1 MNKLKYFLI
10 FNLIFIQ
17 FSIAQNKDSIDI
29 KNLRH
34 EISRL
39 DNHIK
44 TVEKNQ
50 LNYKIEK
57 DLIKETYSSNYERLN
72 TVITII
78 LGIIG
83 VIGFIGIRDI
93 NSIKKEYITELEK
106 LKGLQVDFESKS
118 KEFNTEKDK
127 FDSEIRQILIENEE
141 QNRKIKFIELKE
153 KISGLLKENKIHDA
167 LEFVN
172 AALGLE
178 PEDRTVLR
186 QKARIYVRL
195 NLFPE
200 SLKVYEKLNIIFPDD
215 SSIAL
220 DNIECLYFANHLK
233 DAILLSEKHSD
244 NLKEKEGGKLIQF
257 LEAIELFHQKNAKGL
272 IKKIEEFIDF
282 ENLDKIEKHFKTWDL
297 KEAKYF
303 IAYQPDS
310 ELKKSLQ
317 FGIWYLNGEA
327 KGQDVCNALGIKIE
341 ET

>member
-1 MNKLKYFLI
+1 MNKLQYFI
-10 FNLIFIQ
+10 VINLIFIQ
-17 FSIAQNKDSIDI
+17 FSLAQNKDSIDI
-29 KNLRH
+29 KNLRQ
-34 EISRL
+34 EVSRL
-39 DNHIK
+39 ENHVN

-57 DLIKETYSSNYERLN
+57 DLIKETYSSNYERIN

-93 NSIKKEYITELEK
+93 NSIKKEYLTELEK
-106 LKGLQVDFESKS
+106 LKGLQVEFESKS
-118 KEFNTEKDK
+118 KEFNTEKNK
-127 FDSEIRQILIENEE
+127 FDTEIKQIFIENEE

-153 KISGLLKENKIHDA
+153 KINGLLKDGKLHDA

-172 AALGLE
+172 AALGIE

-195 NLFPE
+195 NLLPE
-200 SLKVYEKLNIIFPDD
+200 SLKVYEKLNSIFPED

-233 DAILLSEKHSD
+233 DAKILSEKHSD
-244 NLKEKEGGKLIQF
+244 SLTGKEDGKLLQF
-257 LEAIELFHQKNAKGL
+257 LEVIELYHKKSDEEL
-272 IKKIEEFIDF
+272 LKKIQKFIDF
-282 ENLDKIEKHFKTWDL
+282 ENLEKAEKCFKSWDL

-303 IAYQPDS
+303 VAHQPES

-317 FGIWYLNGEA
+317 FAIWYLNGEA
-327 KGQDVCNALGIKIE
+327 NGQQVCNALGI
-341 ET
+341 ETKNT

>member
-1 MNKLKYFLI
+1 MKKLQYFI
-10 FNLIFIQ
+10 FLNIIFIQ
-17 FSIAQNKDSIDI
+17 FSLAQNKDSLAI
-29 KNLRH
+29 KNLRN
-34 EISRL
+34 EISIL
-39 DNHIK
+39 ENQIK

-57 DLIKETYSSNYERLN
+57 DLIKETYSTNYERIN
-72 TVITII
+72 TIITII

-93 NSIKKEYITELEK
+93 TSIKKEYLTELEK
-106 LKGLQVDFESKS
+106 LKGLQVEFESKS
-118 KEFNTEKDK
+118 KEFTVEKDK

-153 KISGLLKENKIHDA
+153 KINSLLNENKIQDA

-172 AALGLE
+172 AALVIE
-178 PEDRTVLR
+178 PEDRIVLR

-200 SLKVYEKLNIIFPDD
+200 SLKVYEKLNTIFPDD
-215 SSIAL
+215 TSIGL

-233 DAILLSEKHSD
+233 DAKTLSEKYSD
-244 NLKEKEGGKLIQF
+244 SLKAKEEGKLIQF
-257 LEAIELFHQKNAKGL
+257 LEAVELFHNKDSEKL
-272 IKKIEEFIDF
+272 LEKIKEFIDF
-282 ENLDKIEKHFKTWDL
+282 ENLEKIEKQFKTWDL

-310 ELKKSLQ
+310 ESKKLLQ
-317 FGIWYLNGEA
+317 FYIWYLNGEVNGT
-327 KGQDVCNALGIKIE
+327 KVCENLGIKTE
-341 ET
+341 NK